1 MKSGTVPKS
10 EICMNPASEPQV
22 CANAQRQPR
31 VAVIG
36 AGKVGSTLAQR
47 VAEKNLA
54 DVVLLDIVEGWP
66 QGIALDLMQAR
77 GLEGHDRTIIGTNDY
92 ADTADSDVVVITAGR
107 PRTPGMDRSD
117 LIKTNASIVVNAA
130 KEAIA
135 QSPNAIFIIV
145 TNPLDVMTYLA
156 WEATGLPQQRVMG
169 MAGVLDS
176 SRLQAFIAME
186 LGVSMQDVQTLVL
199 GNHGKQMIPVPGY
212 CTVKGIPLPEM
223 MDAATIER
231 LIDRTRHGGSEIVGL
246 MQRGGAYFAP
256 ASSIYVMVESI
267 LCDRGRVVSA
277 AAYLQG
283 EYGIEGLFLGVPC
296 QLGREGVRTVM
307 ELPLEAP
314 EQQAFLDSAATVRQ
328 NIDIAHTLLAGNPQD
343 AS

>member
-92 ADTADSDVVVITAGR
+92 ADTADSDVVVINAGR

-117 LIKTNASIVVNAA
+117 LIKTNASIVVKAA

>member
-1 MKSGTVPKS
+1 
-10 EICMNPASEPQV
+10 MNPASEPQV

>member
-1 MKSGTVPKS
+1 M
-10 EICMNPASEPQV
+10 
-22 CANAQRQPR
+22 
-31 VAVIG
+31 
-36 AGKVGSTLAQR
+36 
-47 VAEKNLA
+47 
-54 DVVLLDIVEGWP
+54 
-66 QGIALDLMQAR
+66 
-77 GLEGHDRTIIGTNDY
+77 EGHDRTIIGTNDY
-92 ADTADSDVVVITAGR
+92 ADTADCDVVVITAGR

-135 QSPNAIFIIV
+135 QSPNAIFIVV

-186 LGVSMQDVQTLVL
+186 LGVSMQDVETLVL
-199 GNHGKQMIPVPGY
+199 GNHGKQMIPLARY
-212 CTVKGIPLPEM
+212 CTVKGVPLPQM
-223 MDAATIER
+223 TDAETIER

-267 LCDRGRVVSA
+267 LCDRSRVVSA

-296 QLGREGVRTVM
+296 QLGREGVKTVI
-307 ELPLEAP
+307 ELPLEAT
-314 EQQAFLDSAATVRQ
+314 EQQAFIDSAATVRQ
-328 NIDIAHTLLAGNPQD
+328 NIETAQTLLAGNSQD
-343 AS
+343 G

>member
-1 MKSGTVPKS
+1 MKSSSQTPVS
-10 EICMNPASEPQV
+10 SH
-22 CANAQRQPR
+22 RQPR

-54 DVVLLDIVEGWP
+54 DVVLLDIIEGWP

-77 GLEGHDRTIIGTNDY
+77 GLEGHDRSITGTNDY

-117 LIKTNASIVVNAA
+117 LIKTNAAIVVNAA
-130 KEAIA
+130 KQAIA
-135 QSPNAIFIIV
+135 YSPNAIFIVV
-145 TNPLDVMTYLA
+145 TNPLDVMTYLV
-156 WEATGLPQQRVMG
+156 WQATELPPRRVMG

-199 GNHGKQMIPVPGY
+199 GNHGKQMIPLPRY
-212 CTVKGIPLPEM
+212 CTVKGVPLPEM
-223 MDAATIER
+223 TDAATVER
-231 LIDRTRHGGSEIVGL
+231 LMERTRHGGSEIVGL

-267 LCDRGRVVSA
+267 LCDRNRLVSA

-296 QLGREGVRTVM
+296 HLGREGVRTVM
-307 ELPLEAP
+307 ELSLEP
-314 EQQAFLDSAATVRQ
+314 EQQQALLDSATTVRQ
-328 NIDIAHTLLAGNPQD
+328 NIEIAQELLTRQR
-343 AS
+343 